1 MRARAIVLALA
12 FGLGLAAAAP
22 AQEAGLTLA
31 AGGFFG
37 NESVYRDI
45 YGSSLPL
52 TFEIWAKAKGSFGLA
67 AGLCVIKDSGRA
79 LAVGGGEAEYP
90 VDFRRT
96 TIPVVA
102 FYQLDLKAIH
112 VRVGAGIGVHSYR
125 ELWTTGENDF
135 HGRKVSPR
143 FVISASAR
151 LVGRLSVVG
160 SFVYESIQT
169 GAGSVLS
176 SDVDLGGFQFLG
188 GLSLRVF

>member
-1 MRARAIVLALA
+1 MKARTLVLGLAL
-12 FGLGLAAAAP
+12 GLGLAAAAP

-31 AGGFFG
+31 AGGFLA

-52 TFEIWAKAKGSFGLA
+52 TVELWGMTKGSFGLA
-67 AGLCVIKDSGRA
+67 AGLCLIKDKGLA

-90 VDFRRT
+90 VEFRRT
-96 TIPVVA
+96 TVPIVA
-102 FYQLDLKAIH
+102 FYQLDLKAVQ
-112 VRVGAGIGVHSYR
+112 VRFGAGVGVHSY
-125 ELWTTGENDF
+125 EEVWTTSEPDF
-135 HGRKVSPR
+135 TGRKVSAR
-143 FVISASAR
+143 FVISASTR

-169 GAGSVLS
+169 GAGSALS

>member
-1 MRARAIVLALA
+1 MKARAVVLGLAL
-12 FGLGLAAAAP
+12 GLGLAAAAP

-31 AGGFFG
+31 AGGFLA

-45 YGSSLPL
+45 YGPSLPL
-52 TFEIWAKAKGSFGLA
+52 TVELWAKAKGSFGLA
-67 AGLCVIKDSGRA
+67 AGLCVIKDNGLA

-90 VDFRRT
+90 VEFRRT
-96 TIPVVA
+96 TIPIVA

-112 VRVGAGIGVHSYR
+112 VRVGAGVGVHSYQ
-125 ELWTTGENDF
+125 EVWTTSEPDF
-135 HGRKVSPR
+135 KGRKVSLR
-143 FVISASAR
+143 FVVSASTR

-160 SFVYESIQT
+160 SFVYENIQT

-176 SDVDLGGFQFLG
+176 TDVDLGGFQFLG